1 MKPWHDVYWIG
12 GSPCS
17 GKSSIA
23 EILAH
28 KHGFVVYHGDD
39 HFYDHVAAAD
49 PDSQPRLHRLR
60 EFTWEALF
68 MRPVAE
74 QVADEIAI
82 YHEEFDPI
90 LEDLRELRGESRLI
104 VEGAALLP
112 GRVAPLLPDS
122 SHAIF
127 VIPSG
132 PFQRATYAERS
143 WPEDIL
149 AGCRDPEQA
158 WSNWMTRDEQF
169 GRYVAAEAN
178 ALSLAVLH
186 VDGSGSLEQ
195 NARVVAGHFALDQVS
210 PPGP

>member
-1 MKPWHDVYWIG
+1 VRAWPGVYWIG

-23 EILAH
+23 EMLARM
-28 KHGFVVYHGDD
+28 HGFSVYHCDD
-39 HFYDHVAAAD
+39 RFYDHVEDAD
-49 PDSQPRLHRLR
+49 PHTQPRLHRLR
-60 EFTWEALF
+60 SFTWEELF

-82 YHEEFDPI
+82 YHEEFGLI
-90 LEDLRELRGESRLI
+90 LEDLRALRGESPLL

-112 GRVAPLLPDS
+112 GRVAPLLPGS

-132 PFQRATYAERS
+132 SFQRATYAGRS
-143 WPEDIL
+143 WPENIL

-158 WSNWMTRDEQF
+158 WSNWMARDEQF
-169 GRYVAAEAN
+169 GRYVAAQAK
-178 ALSLAVLH
+178 ALSLAVLQ
-186 VDGSGSLEQ
+186 VDGSRSLKQ
-195 NARVVAGHFALDQVS
+195 NAQLVAAHLSLDQVR
-210 PPGP
+210 PAGP